1 MERMNLNPYELP
13 TSLTINSS
21 KYPIR
26 TDFRDILTIIKA
38 LDDPDLD
45 DNCKA
50 YVLLNILY
58 PDTVPDSDV
67 EQALKAGAEFISG
80 GIEASPIQQ
89 PKLMDWEQDA
99 PLIMPA
105 INKVAGMEVRSLP
118 YLHWW
123 TFLGYYMEIGEGQF
137 STVIGIRE
145 KRMKKKKLDK
155 QEQEFYRR
163 NKQIVDLKKRIPT
176 EDEEALKRLL
186 GED

>member
-1 MERMNLNPYELP
+1 MKLNPYELP
-13 TSLTINSS
+13 TILSVNSS

-26 TDFRDILTIIKA
+26 TDFRDILTIIQA

-45 DNCKA
+45 DQSKA

-58 PDTVPDSDV
+58 LTEVPDSDI
-67 EQALKAGAEFISG
+67 EQALKAGSEFISG
-80 GIEASPIQQ
+80 GIEESTLPQ

-123 TFLGYYMEIGEGQF
+123 TFIGYYMEIGEGQF
-137 STVIGIRE
+137 STVVGIRE
-145 KRMKKKKLDK
+145 KKAKGKKLDK
-155 QEQEFYRR
+155 EEQEFYRR
-163 NKQIVDLKKRIPT
+163 NRNLVDLKKKIST
-176 EDEEALKRLL
+176 EDEEALKQLL
-186 GED
+186 GEE